1 VFVEL
6 ARLAALRD
14 RGCPLAEKMDTLML
28 MSEDVAEA
36 SAPEAVRTG
45 RRLALDV
52 HARVRSMILSGE
64 LPPGAPVLQAAL
76 ARSLNVSRTPMREA
90 FRLLQEEG
98 LIENKPDQRAVVR
111 RIDPGEID
119 ALYASRVML
128 ETVAVSMS
136 VRLATP
142 ALVER
147 METALV
153 QLRQYAADGDI
164 ERWRET
170 HREFHFLTTEDAPT
184 LHESICSLGERAD
197 RFLRFAQ
204 LGHPTAWARWDADH
218 EALVEA
224 FRARDH
230 GLAVRTI
237 AEHLARTAFTVMT
250 DIAPHLDPSATRA
263 ALNLLLAGV

>member
-1 VFVEL
+1 MTEEL
-6 ARLAALRD
+6 AAV
-14 RGCPLAEKMDTLML
+14 
-28 MSEDVAEA
+28 SQ
-36 SAPEAVRTG
+36 PEAVRTG

-52 HARVRSMILSGE
+52 HARVRGMILSGE

-119 ALYASRVML
+119 ALYASRVLL
-128 ETVAVSMS
+128 ESTAVSMS
-136 VRLATP
+136 VRTATQ

-147 METALV
+147 MEKALG
-153 QLRQYAADGDI
+153 QMRQYAAEGDI
-164 ERWRET
+164 ERWRDT
-170 HREFHFLTTEDAPT
+170 HREFHHLTTEDAPT
-184 LHESICSLGERAD
+184 LHESICGLGERAD

-204 LGHPTAWARWDADH
+204 LGNTAAWGRWDADH

-224 FRARDH
+224 FRVRDH
-230 GLAVRTI
+230 DLAVRTI

-250 DIAPHLDPSATRA
+250 DIAPRLDAAATRA
-263 ALNLLLAGV
+263 ALNLLTRG